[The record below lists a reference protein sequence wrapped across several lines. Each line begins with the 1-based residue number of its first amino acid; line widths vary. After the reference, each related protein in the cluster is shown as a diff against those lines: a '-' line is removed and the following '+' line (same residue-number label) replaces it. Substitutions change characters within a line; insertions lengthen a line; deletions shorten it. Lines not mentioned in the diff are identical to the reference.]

1 MPYACAV
8 IVKLLVL
15 VALAFSLGDTRA
27 ATNVPDQVS
36 LLDVEPEAG
45 VELLVI
51 DHAIARALPRQI
63 LPLAELSV
71 LFPRSLDEGGVFRP
85 PRVLAA

>member
-1 MPYACAV
+1 MPYACSV

-15 VALAFSLGDTRA
+15 VALAFSLGDTRDA
-27 ATNVPDQVS
+27 SNVADQVS

-45 VELLVI
+45 SELLVI
-51 DHAIARALPRQI
+51 DHAIVRALPRQI
-63 LPLAELSV
+63 LPLAEAFV

-85 PRVLAA
+85 PRLLPA